1 MTDKRARAWKSGV
14 AAYWALVAAAAVFGT
29 WLIVSTLF

>member
-1 MTDKRARAWKSGV
+1 MTDRCARAWKRSV
-14 AAYWALVAAAAVFGT
+14 AAYWTLVAAAAAFGT